1 MIFKVGVFW
10 TKKTNPYLVMTFGQ
24 QTIVAWDSKKH
35 FNEQDHIFLTDAILQ
50 KKNRF
55 YKIIFEILIRL
66 VK

>member
-1 MIFKVGVFW
+1 MIFQVGVFW

-50 KKNRF
+50 KK
-55 YKIIFEILIRL
+55 KIDFTKLFL
-66 VK
+66 KY